1 MSGYIARALI
11 EHATWE
17 SIQARP
23 YDGTRYPCGCH
34 PDPKEPHR
42 RFYLC
47 DYHDGFDAGVDQGCH
62 ELTVEHDASRLII
75 NDLTAEVDRLQA
87 ERDEHRDAARAYKAE
102 IERLRAAA
110 NRTLNAFFC
119 CEGLD
124 NTHLMDAFSEWAV
137 LMGHA
142 AVPEAKAWIVKW
154 EARRER

>member
-11 EHATWE
+11 EDATWK

-62 ELTVEHDASRLII
+62 
-75 NDLTAEVDRLQA
+75 DLTAE
-87 ERDEHRDAARAYKAE
+87 RDASRRIANDMTVE
-102 IERLRAAA
+102 VHRLRAEVVRLTDELQQVA
-110 NRTLNAFFC
+110 NEIALA
-119 CEGLD
+119 E
-124 NTHLMDAFSEWAV
+124 SE
-137 LMGHA
+137 
-142 AVPEAKAWIVKW
+142 
-154 EARRER
+154 EARREK